1 MAKAVRAAEPSRMIK
16 VEEVM
21 DILQISKSAAYHTMQ
36 RLNKELQ
43 NEGYITHSGRVPR
56 SYLMERCGLQGGDHS
71 GF

>member
-1 MAKAVRAAEPSRMIK
+1 MSKNQRTAEPRRMVK

-43 NEGYITHSGRVPR
+43 ANGFITHAGRIPL
-56 SYLMERCGLQGGDHS
+56 SYLMERCGLQGGDR
-71 GF
+71 GV

>member
-1 MAKAVRAAEPSRMIK
+1 MGKVVRAPEPNKMIR

-43 NEGYITHSGRVPR
+43 DMGYITHAGRISR
-56 SYLMERCGLQGGDHS
+56 SYLMERCGLQGGDRRDV
-71 GF
+71 